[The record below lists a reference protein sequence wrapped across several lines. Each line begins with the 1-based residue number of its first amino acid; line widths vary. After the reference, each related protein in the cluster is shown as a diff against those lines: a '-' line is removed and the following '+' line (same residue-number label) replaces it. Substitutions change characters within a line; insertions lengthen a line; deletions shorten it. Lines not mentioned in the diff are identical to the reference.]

1 MMPIQRT
8 PEGFPI
14 DEICPKLKCL
24 VLIDSIFL
32 RDARVHRTIRKEFR
46 RFLRALG
53 KDYDLSVAV
62 RISSAYTGTLDFS
75 SAEFDRAADFQFG
88 LPSVEEAPL
97 SRRDTKCAC
106 KLLCDESREIDFF
119 GPLCLRP
126 VLGVIS
132 DKEVSDLGKL
142 TDEVVYPQVVASYGA
157 ASLRDFFQLL
167 ESTFRRIMSEE
178 LR

>member
-24 VLIDSIFL
+24 VLIDSVFL
-32 RDARVHRTIRKEFR
+32 RDARVHRAIRKEFR
-46 RFLRALG
+46 RFLRTLG
-53 KDYDLSVAV
+53 KDCDLSVAV
-62 RISSAYTGTLDFS
+62 QISSAYTGTLDFS
-75 SAEFDRAADFQFG
+75 SVEFDRAADFQFG

-97 SRRDTKCAC
+97 SRRDMEGAH
-106 KLLCDESREIDFF
+106 KLLDIESREIDFF
-119 GPLCLRP
+119 GPLCPRP

-132 DKEVSDLGKL
+132 DKDVRDLGL
-142 TDEVVYPQVVASYGA
+142 TDEAIYPQVVASYGA
-157 ASLRDFFQLL
+157 ASLHDFFQLL

>member
-1 MMPIQRT
+1 MMLIQRT

-14 DEICPKLKCL
+14 DEVCPKLKCL
-24 VLIDSIFL
+24 VLIDSVFL
-32 RDARVHRTIRKEFR
+32 RDARVHRAIRKEFR

-53 KDYDLSVAV
+53 KDRDLSVAV
-62 RISSAYTGTLDFS
+62 RISSAYTGMLDYS

-88 LPSVEEAPL
+88 LPSVDEAPF
-97 SRRDTKCAC
+97 SRRDMENAR
-106 KLLCDESREIDFF
+106 KLLSSETREIDFF

-132 DKEVSDLGKL
+132 DEDVRDLGGL
-142 TDEVVYPQVVASYGA
+142 TNKAIYPQVVASYGA

-167 ESTFRRIMSEE
+167 ESTLRRLLSEE

>member
-8 PEGFPI
+8 PEGFPV
-14 DEICPKLKCL
+14 DEVCPKLKCL
-24 VLIDSIFL
+24 VLIDSVYL
-32 RDARVHRTIRKEFR
+32 RDARVYRAIRKEFR

-53 KDYDLSVAV
+53 KDSDLSVAV
-62 RISSAYTGTLDFS
+62 QISSAYTGTLDFS
-75 SAEFDRAADFQFG
+75 SVEFDRAADFQFG

-97 SRRDTKCAC
+97 SRRDMEGAH
-106 KLLCDESREIDFF
+106 KLLGIESREIDFF

-132 DKEVSDLGKL
+132 DKDVRDLGGL
-142 TDEVVYPQVVASYGA
+142 TDEAIYPQVVASYGA

-167 ESTFRRIMSEE
+167 ESTFRRILSEE
-178 LR
+178 L